1 MGKAKTSTVR
11 ARINPSLKRDVEGL
25 FEKLGLST
33 TEAINLFYKQV
44 KLRNGLPFNV
54 IVPNKVT
61 GKVLKDTDAGK
72 NLVRCEDAEDM
83 FTKLGI

>member
-11 ARINPSLKRDVEGL
+11 ARINPSLKRDVEGI
-25 FEKLGLST
+25 FKKLGLST

-54 IVPNKVT
+54 VVPNKIT
-61 GKVLKDTDAGK
+61 GKVLKDTDARK
-72 NLVRCEDAEDM
+72 NLVRCEDTEDM
-83 FTKLGI
+83 FGKLGI